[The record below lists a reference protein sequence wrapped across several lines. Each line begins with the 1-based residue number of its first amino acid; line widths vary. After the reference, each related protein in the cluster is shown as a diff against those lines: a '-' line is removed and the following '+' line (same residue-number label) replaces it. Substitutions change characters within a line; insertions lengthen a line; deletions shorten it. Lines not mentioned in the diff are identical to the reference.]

1 MSQKNKS
8 ISLITKVLVPI
19 FLLLAMTG
27 FALQLIRIRPT
38 PVAKEIVPFVPFVE
52 VIAAKKE
59 KLRSNLINYGTVR
72 PRTKTTLIA
81 EVSGIIKAVAPFDQ
95 EVSSEK
101 NLRKI
106 QSFRAGGFFRKGDLL
121 LKIEDIPLRTAMAD
135 ARANLRRTELVLIQE
150 REMAKQAKIEW
161 GDRNWN
167 NASNLVKRINKKQ
180 KAEADMLAAE
190 ARLHQAENDLSRAE
204 LRAPFEGR
212 ILRTMVDVGQQVG
225 AGSSAA
231 LAEIYALDT
240 GEIDLSL
247 SRSEMNFLGFKDGQE
262 KNRNLSVKVEILN
275 DENEIIHSGMLDRSE
290 GVVDPRT
297 RLTKVVASVEQCF
310 ANPFSGK
317 IEQQALEVGQFVKL
331 RLLGSESEVFV
342 IPDSAFRSQDTVL
355 IVNSENQLF
364 SRRVET
370 VHRNK
375 KEVWIKDGLEPGEL
389 VCITPIEIIS
399 EGMNVSIASPFKD
412 SNSSK
417 P

>member
-1 MSQKNKS
+1 
-8 ISLITKVLVPI
+8 
-19 FLLLAMTG
+19 
-27 FALQLIRIRPT
+27 
-38 PVAKEIVPFVPFVE
+38 
-52 VIAAKKE
+52 
-59 KLRSNLINYGTVR
+59 
-72 PRTKTTLIA
+72 
-81 EVSGIIKAVAPFDQ
+81 
-95 EVSSEK
+95 
-101 NLRKI
+101 
-106 QSFRAGGFFRKGDLL
+106 
-121 LKIEDIPLRTAMAD
+121 MAD

-167 NASNLVKRINKKQ
+167 NASNLVKRIPQIQ

-399 EGMNVSIASPFKD
+399 EGMNVSIASHFKD